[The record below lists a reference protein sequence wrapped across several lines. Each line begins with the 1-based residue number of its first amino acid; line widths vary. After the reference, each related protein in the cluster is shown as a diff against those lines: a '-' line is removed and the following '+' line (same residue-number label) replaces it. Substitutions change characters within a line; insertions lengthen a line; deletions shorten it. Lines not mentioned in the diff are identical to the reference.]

1 MPSSRPPSW
10 RSAGRLRG
18 ERRRSAAWLE
28 RLPTPPKLPRVLH
41 DQRPCLRASPPE
53 EAIGFLAFIE
63 DDEQS
68 RTGGAEARQKRVPP
82 PPNPPIS
89 LFPPRLGNY
98 GG

>member
-18 ERRRSAAWLE
+18 ERRPSAAWLE

-68 RTGGAEARQKRVPP
+68 RTGGAEPGEARVRR
-82 PPNPPIS
+82 
-89 LFPPRLGNY
+89 PRTHLIAVLHQRLEHDAG
-98 GG
+98 